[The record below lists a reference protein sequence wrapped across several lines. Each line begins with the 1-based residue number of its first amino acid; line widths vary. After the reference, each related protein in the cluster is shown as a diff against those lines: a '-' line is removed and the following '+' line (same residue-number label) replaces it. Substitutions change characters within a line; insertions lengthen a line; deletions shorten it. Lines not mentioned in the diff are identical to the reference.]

1 MTEPEPKPK
10 PKRQEPYRSTGAK
23 PRTVFLTDTETSI
36 LRAVG
41 GGNLSEGL
49 RQSITWAGHF
59 YQLGLTDEMNL
70 DCIGLVTVSSTDQHP
85 HE

>member
-1 MTEPEPKPK
+1 MTEPEPKAK
-10 PKRQEPYRSTGAK
+10 PKAKRYKPTDAK
-23 PRTVFLTDTETSI
+23 PRTVFLTDTETRI

-49 RQSITWAGHF
+49 RQAITWAGHF

>member
-10 PKRQEPYRSTGAK
+10 AKRYKPTDAK
-23 PRTVFLTDTETSI
+23 PRTVFLTDTETHI
-36 LRAVG
+36 LRTVG

-59 YQLGLTDEMNL
+59 YQLGLTDDMEL
-70 DCIGLVTVSSTDQHP
+70 SCIGLVTVSSTDQHQ